1 MSYKNTV
8 LSEIL
13 RHLSDGEWH
22 TLFSLHDRFRIS
34 PMNILECINYL
45 KKNDVI
51 QVNEMNVRLNLIDDI
66 KILGAL
72 RHALQDRYLI
82 IENDE
87 NARFKKLKLEINQV
101 YMPKMRLLSSN
112 LVAETEKNT

>member
-22 TLFSLHDRFRIS
+22 TLHSLHDRFRIS
-34 PMNILECINYL
+34 PINILECINYL
-45 KKNDVI
+45 KENDVI
-51 QVNEMNVRLNLIDDI
+51 QINEMNVRLNPIDDI
-66 KILGAL
+66 KIFGAL
-72 RHALQDRYLI
+72 RRALRNRYLI

-87 NARFKKLKLEINQV
+87 NARFKKLKLGINKV
-101 YMPKMRLLSSN
+101 YMPKMRLLRSD
-112 LVAETEKNT
+112 LVAETEKNI